1 MADKAKLI
9 ICTILFL
16 SNTIYGLASPFL
28 PTILDDLGIEALM
41 TGIIFGAYAI
51 AAAIV
56 SPIVGL
62 IIDKCGHAKMLCLGT
77 ILMSISCTS
86 FGLAAYL
93 EGNNTAIIIVAIC
106 LRVLQGKCFN
116 IGK

>member
-28 PTILDDLGIEALM
+28 PTILDDLGIDSLW
-41 TGIIFGAYAI
+41 TGIIFGSYAI

-56 SPIVGL
+56 SPIAGS
-62 IIDKCGHAKMLCLGT
+62 IIDKCGHAKMLSLGT
-77 ILMSISCTS
+77 ILMSIACTS
-86 FGLAAYL
+86 FGLAEYL
-93 EGNNTAIIIVAIC
+93 EGNNTAIIVAAIC
-106 LRVLQGKCFN
+106 LRVLQGKS
-116 IGK
+116 